1 MKRWN
6 KTFTKKIAAWVL
18 CCSLIGSAF
27 IPANAVYAT
36 EATTQATT
44 ENTNIDANG
53 TLGKNSDIGI
63 EVTESITGVISKSVK
78 VAFNLKSSD
87 ANSIKLKC
95 VYPVIDS
102 AFPFETSGDA
112 YKITTTD
119 GDPARQAVLG
129 AEYNMTARSDLEEG
143 YQSVKFIGEYTKIAA
158 DGTANDY
165 YVIKTIN
172 IYFSATG
179 ATTTTSTKKSTKSNS
194 KKSTTEDNS
203 DDSDDSDESDT
214 SYDGS
219 DDYSGY
225 SGYTGGDSD
234 EVEAPKLIITG
245 FDSDPEKI
253 MAGQSFKITIHIQ
266 NSSKTTNVCN
276 GKFMVGDEAG
286 NFLPTSGSNAV
297 FVEKIAA
304 GETGDVEIE
313 LKTSAELAQK
323 NYRLVVKG
331 DFDDGNGNTF
341 TASESVYVPVY
352 QEVKLAVTDVS
363 MTPDSIGIGSEGSL
377 MFTINNQSGAGI
389 YNVKVAAKDDAA
401 TSDECYIGNIAGNSS
416 AYATLNV
423 TGVADNSDKGT
434 IKVVIS
440 YEDTDGNTSEIEQ
453 DVECSVGV
461 DAYEELSED
470 DYDEYSDEYSEGLPW
485 WVYLIIVLVVIAV
498 AVVVIVLILKKR
510 KQKLAALLEA
520 EDDDEFEDELFDD
533 EEESEAG
540 TADEDLKEDEAA
552 PQADGFEES
561 TDQEESSE
569 KLVSVSDELLHDTE
583 DMIQVEGNEDSDLV
597 DGEDDTEDE
606 DF

>member
-6 KTFTKKIAAWVL
+6 NAYMKKVMTWVL
-18 CCSLIGSAF
+18 CCSLIGTVCV
-27 IPANAVYAT
+27 PGRTVHAT
-36 EATTQATT
+36 ATTQATT

-53 TLGKNSDIGI
+53 TLGKNSDVGI
-63 EVTESITGVISKSVK
+63 EVTKSITGAIGKSVK
-78 VAFNLKSSD
+78 VAFNLKSSNAD
-87 ANSIKLKC
+87 TIKLKS
-95 VYPVIDS
+95 VYPVIDT

-112 YKITTTD
+112 YKIITAN
-119 GDPARQAVLG
+119 GDASKQSVLA
-129 AEYNMTARSDLEEG
+129 AEYDMTARSDLETG
-143 YQSVKFIGEYTKIAA
+143 YQSVKFIGEYTKIGA

-179 ATTTTSTKKSTKSNS
+179 VTTESTKKDKTTSKSDS
-194 KKSTTEDNS
+194 KKTTEDLS
-203 DDSDDSDESDT
+203 DDSDD
-214 SYDGS
+214 YDDS
-219 DDYSGY
+219 DDTPSGGYSGY
-225 SGYTGGDSD
+225 SGGGSD
-234 EVEAPKLIITG
+234 DVEAPKLIITG

-276 GKFMVGDEAG
+276 GKFLVGDEAG

-331 DFDDGNGNTF
+331 DFDDGNGNSF

-352 QEVKLAVTDVS
+352 QEVKLGITDVS
-363 MTPDSIGIGSEGSL
+363 MSPESIGIGSQGSL
-377 MFTINNQSGAGI
+377 MFTVNNQSGAGI
-389 YNVKVAAKDDAA
+389 YNVKATAKDDAA

-423 TGVADNSDKGT
+423 TGVADNSDTGT

-440 YEDTDGNTSEIEQ
+440 YEDAEGNASEIEQ
-453 DVECSVGV
+453 DVACSVGV
-461 DAYEELSED
+461 DSYEEYSED
-470 DYDEYSDEYSEGLPW
+470 YYDDEYSDDYSEGLPW
-485 WVYLIIVLVVIAV
+485 WVYLIIALVV
-498 AVVVIVLILKKR
+498 VVVIVVIVIIVIRKR
-510 KQKLAALLEA
+510 KKKMAALLEA
-520 EDDDEFEDELFDD
+520 EDDEWAENGFADEVPDAAV
-533 EEESEAG
+533 SEAV
-540 TADEDLKEDEAA
+540 ADKEQDDVQDPTDE
-552 PQADGFEES
+552 
-561 TDQEESSE
+561 
-569 KLVSVSDELLHDTE
+569 LVSVSDGLLQE
-583 DMIQVEGNEDSDLV
+583 DNDVIEVEGNDTQNIT

>member
-6 KTFTKKIAAWVL
+6 NAYMKKVMTWVL
-18 CCSLIGSAF
+18 CCSLIGTACV
-27 IPANAVYAT
+27 PGRTVHAT
-36 EATTQATT
+36 ATTQTAT

-53 TLGKNSDIGI
+53 TLGKNSDVGI
-63 EVTESITGVISKSVK
+63 EVTKSITGVIGKSVK
-78 VAFNLKSSD
+78 VAFNLKSSNAD
-87 ANSIKLKC
+87 TIKLKS
-95 VYPVIDS
+95 VYPVIDT

-112 YKITTTD
+112 YKIITAN
-119 GDPARQAVLG
+119 GDASKQSVLA
-129 AEYNMTARSDLEEG
+129 AEYDMTARSDLETG
-143 YQSVKFIGEYTKIAA
+143 YQSVKFIGEYTKIGA

-179 ATTTTSTKKSTKSNS
+179 TTSGSTKKNTTGNQSDS
-194 KKSTTEDNS
+194 KKSTTDTIDDTDDY
-203 DDSDDSDESDT
+203 DDSDDT
-214 SYDGS
+214 SGGG
-219 DDYSGY
+219 YSGY
-225 SGYTGGDSD
+225 SGGGSD
-234 EVEAPKLIITG
+234 DVEAPKLIITG

-276 GKFMVGDEAG
+276 GKFLVGDEAG

-331 DFDDGNGNTF
+331 DFDDGNGNSF

-352 QEVKLAVTDVS
+352 QEVKLGITDVS
-363 MTPDSIGIGSEGSL
+363 MSPESIGIGSQGSL
-377 MFTINNQSGAGI
+377 MFTVNNQSGAGI
-389 YNVKVAAKDDAA
+389 YNVKATAKDDAA

-423 TGVADNSDKGT
+423 TGVADNSDTGT

-440 YEDTDGNTSEIEQ
+440 YEDAEGNTSEIEQ
-453 DVECSVGV
+453 DVACSVGV
-461 DAYEELSED
+461 DSYEEYSED
-470 DYDEYSDEYSEGLPW
+470 YYDEYSDDYSEGLPW
-485 WVYLIIVLVVIAV
+485 WVYLIIALV
-498 AVVVIVLILKKR
+498 VVVIIVVIVIIVIKKR
-510 KQKLAALLEA
+510 KKKMAALLEA
-520 EDDDEFEDELFDD
+520 EDDEWSDTGFEDEVPD
-533 EEESEAG
+533 EDASET
-540 TADEDLKEDEAA
+540 TADEEQEDTQE
-552 PQADGFEES
+552 PADE
-561 TDQEESSE
+561 
-569 KLVSVSDELLHDTE
+569 LVSVSDGLLQETDDVIE
-583 DMIQVEGNEDSDLV
+583 VEGNDTQNIT

>member
-18 CCSLIGSAF
+18 CSSLIGASF
-27 IPANAVYAT
+27 IPVNVVYAT

-53 TLGKNSDIGI
+53 TLGKNSDVGI
-63 EVTESITGVISKSVK
+63 EVTQSITGAIGQSVK

-119 GDPARQAVLG
+119 GDPGRQAVLG

-172 IYFSATG
+172 IYFSASG
-179 ATTTTSTKKSTKSNS
+179 ASTTTSTKKSSKTSKSDS

-203 DDSDDSDESDT
+203 DDIDESDDT
-214 SYDGS
+214 DVSYDSS

-234 EVEAPKLIITG
+234 EAEAPKLIITG

-276 GKFMVGDEAG
+276 GKFLVGDEAG

-331 DFDDGNGNTF
+331 DFDDGNGNSF
-341 TASESVYVPVY
+341 SASESVYVPIY

-401 TSDECYIGNIAGNSS
+401 TSDECYVGNIAGNSS

-434 IKVVIS
+434 IKVVIT

-453 DVECSVGV
+453 DVACSVGV
-461 DAYEELSED
+461 DGYEELSAD
-470 DYDEYSDEYSEGLPW
+470 DYDEYSDEYSDGLPW
-485 WVYLIIVLVVIAV
+485 WVYLIIAIIVIAV

-510 KQKLAALLEA
+510 KQKMAALLEA
-520 EDDDEFEDELFDD
+520 EEDDEFEDEVFED
-533 EEESEAG
+533 ESE
-540 TADEDLKEDEAA
+540 DSVENEDSKEDTEALSE
-552 PQADGFEES
+552 DDSEENTEPS
-561 TDQEESSE
+561 EE
-569 KLVSVSDELLHDTE
+569 LVSVSDELLQESNDT
-583 DMIQVEGNEDSDLV
+583 IQVEGNEDSDLV

>member
-6 KTFTKKIAAWVL
+6 RMFTKKVATWAL
-18 CCSLIGSAF
+18 CISMIGALY
-27 IPANAVYAT
+27 IPTGVVYAT
-36 EATTQATT
+36 EATTQATTQTTT

-53 TLGKNSDIGI
+53 TLGKNSDVGV
-63 EVTESITGVISKSVK
+63 EVTQSITGVIGQSVK

-87 ANSIKLKC
+87 ANSIKLKS

-112 YKITTTD
+112 YKITTAD
-119 GDPARQAVLG
+119 GDPGRQAVLG

-179 ATTTTSTKKSTKSNS
+179 VTTTTSEKKSK
-194 KKSTTEDNS
+194 KKSKSDSKNTTEDES
-203 DDSDDSDESDT
+203 DDSDA
-214 SYDGS
+214 SYDSS

-234 EVEAPKLIITG
+234 EAEAPKLIITG
-245 FDSDPEKI
+245 FDSDPQKI

-276 GKFMVGDEAG
+276 GKFLVGDEAG

-331 DFDDGNGNTF
+331 DFDDGNGNSF
-341 TASESVYVPVY
+341 TASESVYVPIY

-363 MTPDSIGIGSEGSL
+363 MSPESIGIGSEGSL

-401 TSDECYIGNIAGNSS
+401 TSDECYVGNIAGNSS

-423 TGVADNSDKGT
+423 TGVADNSDTGT
-434 IKVVIS
+434 IKVVIT

-453 DVECSVGV
+453 DVACSVGE
-461 DAYEELSED
+461 DGYEEFSED

-485 WVYLIIVLVVIAV
+485 WVYLIIVLIVIAV

-510 KQKLAALLEA
+510 KQKMAALLEA
-520 EDDDEFEDELFDD
+520 EEDDEFEDELFADKA
-533 EEESEAG
+533 ESE
-540 TADEDLKEDEAA
+540 DNVENEDTEALPED
-552 PQADGFEES
+552 D
-561 TDQEESSE
+561 SE
-569 KLVSVSDELLHDTE
+569 KNAETSEELVSVSDELLQESD
-583 DMIQVEGNEDSDLV
+583 DAIQVEGNEDSDLV

>member
-18 CCSLIGSAF
+18 CGSLIGASF
-27 IPANAVYAT
+27 MPANIVYAT

-53 TLGKNSDIGI
+53 TLGKNSDVGI
-63 EVTESITGVISKSVK
+63 EVTQSITGAIGQSVK

-119 GDPARQAVLG
+119 GDPGRQAVLG

-172 IYFSATG
+172 IYFSASG
-179 ATTTTSTKKSTKSNS
+179 ASTTTSTKKSSKTSKSDS

-203 DDSDDSDESDT
+203 DDIDESDDT
-214 SYDGS
+214 DASYDSS

-234 EVEAPKLIITG
+234 EAEAPKLIITG

-276 GKFMVGDEAG
+276 GKFLVGDEAG

-331 DFDDGNGNTF
+331 DFDDGNGNSF

-401 TSDECYIGNIAGNSS
+401 TSDECYVGNIAGNSS

-434 IKVVIS
+434 IKVVIT

-453 DVECSVGV
+453 DVACSVGV
-461 DAYEELSED
+461 DGYEELSAD

-485 WVYLIIVLVVIAV
+485 WVYLIIAIVVIAV

-510 KQKLAALLEA
+510 KQKMAALLEA
-520 EDDDEFEDELFDD
+520 EEDDEFEDELF
-533 EEESEAG
+533 
-540 TADEDLKEDEAA
+540 EDEA
-552 PQADGFEES
+552 ES
-561 TDQEESSE
+561 EDSVENEDSKEDTEVLPEDDSE
-569 KLVSVSDELLHDTE
+569 KNTEPSEELVSVSDELLQESNDT
-583 DMIQVEGNEDSDLV
+583 IQVEGNEDSDLV

>member
-18 CCSLIGSAF
+18 CSSLIGASF
-27 IPANAVYAT
+27 IPVNVVYAT

-53 TLGKNSDIGI
+53 TLGKNSDVGI
-63 EVTESITGVISKSVK
+63 EVTQSITGAIGQSVK

-119 GDPARQAVLG
+119 GDPGRQAVLG

-172 IYFSATG
+172 IYFSASG
-179 ATTTTSTKKSTKSNS
+179 ASTTTSTKKSSKTSKSDS

-203 DDSDDSDESDT
+203 DDSDDSDEPDT
-214 SYDGS
+214 SYDSS

-276 GKFMVGDEAG
+276 GKFLVGDEAG

-331 DFDDGNGNTF
+331 DFDDGNGNSF
-341 TASESVYVPVY
+341 TASESVYVPIY

-401 TSDECYIGNIAGNSS
+401 TSDECYVGNIAGNSS

-434 IKVVIS
+434 IKVVIT
-440 YEDTDGNTSEIEQ
+440 YEDTDGNASEIEQ
-453 DVECSVGV
+453 DVACSVGV
-461 DAYEELSED
+461 DGYEELSED

-485 WVYLIIVLVVIAV
+485 WVYLIIVIVVIAV

-510 KQKLAALLEA
+510 KQKMAALLEA
-520 EDDDEFEDELFDD
+520 EEDDEFEDEVFED
-533 EEESEAG
+533 EGESE
-540 TADEDLKEDEAA
+540 DSVENEDSKEDTEAL
-552 PQADGFEES
+552 PEDDSEENTEPS
-561 TDQEESSE
+561 EE
-569 KLVSVSDELLHDTE
+569 LVSVSDELLQESNDT
-583 DMIQVEGNEDSDLV
+583 IQVEGNEDSDLV